1 MCLPQ
6 EGVGWAAVAAA
17 RGGCL
22 LPQGA
27 CPAGMHPPFSFPSCG
42 KENGPCTVQKKRPL
56 GALRCSGPPRATG
69 VGVSVPAPIW
79 AGLRARLGLL
89 RFLQLPSRGGWRSG
103 HRGARTHL
111 ISSSFR
117 AFRFATRC
125 PGGRRGCCV
134 GPCCSFHQQ
143 PASGSEKRSKS
154 MRRPP
159 RRSQQYWHG
168 TAVPTS
174 QKAIACP
181 KASPNRRL
189 HRYVDPRARG
199 GPLHRSAPKRPF
211 LLDRARPVFFS
222 AKTEK
227 KMGGASPLDKPPC
240 GSRYPRGRRPA
251 AHLSPGGG
259 SPPLTAPWRWG
270 STRRARRT
278 APACPRAPAAPPGSE
293 SSPRPGR

>member
-1 MCLPQ
+1 MI
-6 EGVGWAAVAAA
+6 WAAERRP
-17 RGGCL
+17 RGAGSR
-22 LPQGA
+22 QGA
-27 CPAGMHPPFSFPSCG
+27 CPARMHPPFSFRSCPKRKRAVHGPKEKGAGRAPVQWPSARDG
-42 KENGPCTVQKKRPL
+42 GRRI
-56 GALRCSGPPRATG
+56 GASAD
-69 VGVSVPAPIW
+69 
-79 AGLRARLGLL
+79 LGLPSGTL
-89 RFLQLPSRGGWRSG
+89 FSSAKSALPSRGGLCG
-103 HRGARTHL
+103 GQRGARTHL
-111 ISSSFR
+111 TSFSFR

-240 GSRYPRGRRPA
+240 GSRYPRGQPPA

-259 SPPLTAPWRWG
+259 SPPLTAPWHWG

>member
-1 MCLPQ
+1 M
-6 EGVGWAAVAAA
+6 
-17 RGGCL
+17 
-22 LPQGA
+22 
-27 CPAGMHPPFSFPSCG
+27 PAGQCAPHSLFG
-42 KENGPCTVQKKRPL
+42 LAQKENAPRPVEEKKAL

-69 VGVSVPAPIW
+69 VGVSVPAPILPC
-79 AGLRARLGLL
+79 LRARYNLL
-89 RFLQLPSRGGWRSG
+89 RFLQLLSRGGWCRPR
-103 HRGARTHL
+103 RGARTHL
-111 ISSSFR
+111 TSFSFR

-189 HRYVDPRARG
+189 HRYADPRRAEGHCTGARQAPFSFGPCTARFLFGQDRKENG
-199 GPLHRSAPKRPF
+199 GCI
-211 LLDRARPVFFS
+211 
-222 AKTEK
+222 
-227 KMGGASPLDKPPC
+227 PLDKPPC
-240 GSRYPRGRRPA
+240 GSRHPRGQPPA

>member
-1 MCLPQ
+1 M
-6 EGVGWAAVAAA
+6 GRR
-17 RGGCL
+17 RGGQGGVCSRR
-22 LPQGA
+22 GA

-143 PASGSEKRSKS
+143 PASGSEN
-154 MRRPP
+154 
-159 RRSQQYWHG
+159 RRSGY
-168 TAVPTS
+168 P
-174 QKAIACP
+174 
-181 KASPNRRL
+181 RL
-189 HRYVDPRARG
+189 PRAKGFPKGQAFPSLTAARDSQPSPAG
-199 GPLHRSAPKRPF
+199 GRRSALAQTDPPKR
-211 LLDRARPVFFS
+211 FFS
-222 AKTEK
+222 STGRGAFSFWRFQKEN
-227 KMGGASPLDKPPC
+227 GGRILHGQAPC